1 MVIVKQLQNL
11 EQSYKMDLGFSSAE
25 LKLYDDSVNHNI
37 FGMLTIQFAEMC
49 VIIIFHCHNIFR
61 RGTSMEKKSSFR
73 TSKLSEECYKTDST
87 SLRTFLDFSIKLH
100 WTHLS
105 ISLH

>member
-11 EQSYKMDLGFSSAE
+11 EQSYKLDLGFSSAE
-25 LKLYDDSVNHNI
+25 LKLYDDSINHNI

-61 RGTSMEKKSSFR
+61 RGTSMEKNL
-73 TSKLSEECYKTDST
+73 LSGQVNYQKNVTR
-87 SLRTFLDFSIKLH
+87 LIQH
-100 WTHLS
+100 P
-105 ISLH
+105 